1 MNITKQSIDAL
12 NAVIKIEIAGA
23 DYQEKVEKGLKDYR
37 KKANIPGFRSGQI
50 PMGLIKKQF
59 GKALLAEEIN
69 KLIQNTLNQYLIDEK
84 LDILGNPLP
93 KEQAD
98 FSWDNED
105 FTFEFEIGLAPKFEI
120 DLAAKNSI
128 IHYQIEAD
136 EKMINSEIDSVLSRY
151 GKMSSLDE
159 VSEEATVT
167 GKFVNAEK
175 EIEKTST
182 INMSDIKGKANLKKF
197 LGKKVGDVVELKT
210 KDLFEDEHKLGY
222 VLGVKHE
229 EVHGLDIDVTLTIET
244 ITKLE
249 KAELNQELFDKMF
262 GEGTISSADEL
273 KARIKKDAELQFTSH
288 ADQQLLNDVTEFL
301 IANTKFD
308 LPKEFLIKWLETA
321 GEKPMTTEEA
331 TAEYDRS
338 EKGLRYQLIEGK
350 LITDNK
356 IQVSFDDLKNFTI
369 ELIKAQMAQY
379 GQMNPSEKEMDEIA
393 YKVLTNE
400 EERKRLSAQMM
411 STKLLDFFKE
421 NLKLKTKKVS
431 YDDFVK
437 EVYK

>member
-151 GKMSSLDE
+151 GKMSSLDA

-167 GKFVNAEK
+167 GKFVNVEK

-182 INMSDIKGKANLKKF
+182 INMSDIKGKVNLKKF
-197 LGKKVGDVVELKT
+197 LGNKVGDVVELKT
-210 KDLFEDEHKLGY
+210 KGLFEDEHKLGY

>member
-23 DYQEKVEKGLKDYR
+23 DYKEKVEKGLKDYR

-69 KLIQNTLNQYLIDEK
+69 KLIQDTLNQYLIDEK

-159 VSEEATVT
+159 VTEEATVT

-182 INMSDIKGKANLKKF
+182 INMSDIKGKVNLKKF

-210 KDLFEDEHKLGY
+210 KGLFEDEHKLGY
-222 VLGVKHE
+222 VLGVQHD

-244 ITKLE
+244 ITKLD
-249 KAELNQELFDKMF
+249 KADLNQELFDKMF
-262 GEGTISSADEL
+262 GEGVISSVDEL

-288 ADQQLLNDVTEFL
+288 SDQQLLNDVTEFL

-421 NLKLKTKKVS
+421 NLKAKKVS

>member
-167 GKFVNAEK
+167 GKFVNVEK

-182 INMSDIKGKANLKKF
+182 INMSDIKGKVNLKKF
-197 LGKKVGDVVELKT
+197 LGNKVGDVVELKT
-210 KDLFEDEHKLGY
+210 KGLFEDEHKLGY

>member
-12 NAVIKIEIAGA
+12 NAVIKIEIAET
-23 DYQEKVEKGLKDYR
+23 DYLEKVEKGLKDYR
-37 KKANIPGFRSGQI
+37 KKANIPGFRNGQI

-69 KLIQNTLNQYLIDEK
+69 KLIQDSLNKYLIDEK
-84 LDILGNPLP
+84 LDVLGNPLP
-93 KEQAD
+93 KAQAD
-98 FSWDNED
+98 FSWDSKD

-120 DLAAKNSI
+120 DLSAKNTI
-128 IHYQIEAD
+128 THYQIEAD
-136 EKMINSEIDSVLSRY
+136 EKMINSEIDAVLSRY
-151 GKMSSLDE
+151 GKMSSLNE
-159 VSEEATVT
+159 ITEEATVT
-167 GKFVNAEK
+167 GKFVNTEK

-182 INMSDIKGKANLKKF
+182 INMSDIKGKVNLKKF
-197 LGKKVGDVVELKT
+197 LGKKVDDVVELNT

-222 VLGVKHE
+222 VLGLKHDE
-229 EVHGLDIDVTLTIET
+229 IHGLNIEVTLTIET

-249 KAELNQELFDKMF
+249 KADLNQELFDKMF
-262 GEGTISSADEL
+262 GEGIISSADEL

-288 ADQQLLNDVTEFL
+288 SDQQLLNDVTEFL

-321 GEKPMTTEEA
+321 GEKPMTTEQA

-350 LITDNK
+350 LMTDHK
-356 IQVSFDDLKNFTI
+356 IQVSFDDLKSFTI

-421 NLKLKTKKVS
+421 NLKLKAKKVS
-431 YDDFVK
+431 YDDFIK

>member
-23 DYQEKVEKGLKDYR
+23 DYKEKVEKGLKDYR

-69 KLIQNTLNQYLIDEK
+69 KLIQDTLNQYLIDEK

-128 IHYQIEAD
+128 THYQIEAD
-136 EKMINSEIDSVLSRY
+136 DKMINSEIDSVLSRY

-159 VSEEATVT
+159 VTEEATVT

-182 INMSDIKGKANLKKF
+182 INMSDIKGKVNLKKF

-210 KDLFEDEHKLGY
+210 KGLFEDEHKLGY

-244 ITKLE
+244 ITKLD
-249 KAELNQELFDKMF
+249 KADLNQELFDKMF
-262 GEGTISSADEL
+262 GEGVVSSVDEL

-288 ADQQLLNDVTEFL
+288 SDQQLLNDVTEFL

-421 NLKLKTKKVS
+421 NLKLKAKKVS

>member
-23 DYQEKVEKGLKDYR
+23 DYKEKVEKGLKDYR

-69 KLIQNTLNQYLIDEK
+69 KLIQDTLNQYLIDEK

-159 VSEEATVT
+159 VTEEATVT

-182 INMSDIKGKANLKKF
+182 INMSDIKGKVNLKKF

-210 KDLFEDEHKLGY
+210 KGLFEDEHKLGY
-222 VLGVKHE
+222 VLGVQHD

-244 ITKLE
+244 ITKLD
-249 KAELNQELFDKMF
+249 KADLNQELFDKMF
-262 GEGTISSADEL
+262 GEGVISSVDEL

-288 ADQQLLNDVTEFL
+288 SDQQLLNDVTEFL

-421 NLKLKTKKVS
+421 NLKLKAKKVS